1 MSRQNKVKRWRLAL
15 MDDQS
20 HDVLWVVSRSRAVL
34 ICEFITVL
42 FLFAAVVVCIV
53 AYTPL
58 RTTIPGYPDAK
69 TRRAAIQTALEVDSL
84 QNIVSRW
91 ELYSGNLLRIV
102 EGQEPLQLDSLVRMA
117 AKPDVTEEDIR
128 LMHEQDSLLRAMV
141 TAEEQR
147 ELSARQTRRL
157 SIESMHFFPPLRGA
171 VSRGF
176 EPLTHPYL
184 ELTAPAGSVV
194 MAALGGSVISTAW
207 SDENGF
213 ELVMQH
219 DDDIVTIYRHLQ
231 KILVKTG
238 DRLNA
243 GASVA
248 LIGDSGSLGGDHLQ
262 FELWYKGDAVDPV
275 KYIKF

>member
-1 MSRQNKVKRWRLAL
+1 

-42 FLFAAVVVCIV
+42 FLFAAVVFCIV

-117 AKPDVTEEDIR
+117 ARPLSR
-128 LMHEQDSLLRAMV
+128 RSLA
-141 TAEEQR
+141 A
-147 ELSARQTRRL
+147 S
-157 SIESMHFFPPLRGA
+157 RGA
-171 VSRGF
+171 K
-176 EPLTHPYL
+176 P
-184 ELTAPAGSVV
+184 GSGA
-194 MAALGGSVISTAW
+194 MGGS
-207 SDENGF
+207 
-213 ELVMQH
+213 MC
-219 DDDIVTIYRHLQ
+219 R
-231 KILVKTG
+231 
-238 DRLNA
+238 
-243 GASVA
+243 
-248 LIGDSGSLGGDHLQ
+248 
-262 FELWYKGDAVDPV
+262 
-275 KYIKF
+275 